1 MSNIGRPKGNNNK
14 EYVYTLRM
22 DEHTKNRLEAYC
34 RLLNKPKAEV
44 IRIAIDNLREENV
57 YGKNL
62 GCDNNVNWE
71 DSWNAVDA
79 CVV

>member
-14 EYVYTLRM
+14 EYVYSLRM

-34 RLLNKPKAEV
+34 RLLNKPKSEV

-62 GCDNNVNWE
+62 GCDNNENGIN
-71 DSWNAVDA
+71 SN
-79 CVV
+79 

>member
-34 RLLNKPKAEV
+34 RLLNKPKA
-44 IRIAIDNLREENV
+44 
-57 YGKNL
+57 
-62 GCDNNVNWE
+62 
-71 DSWNAVDA
+71 
-79 CVV
+79 